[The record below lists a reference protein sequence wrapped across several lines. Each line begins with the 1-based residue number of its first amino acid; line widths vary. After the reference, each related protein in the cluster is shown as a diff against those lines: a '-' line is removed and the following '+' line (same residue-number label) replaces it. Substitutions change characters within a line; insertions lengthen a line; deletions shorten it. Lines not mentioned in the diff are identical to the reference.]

1 MRARNVVD
9 APGKAPQAVGSLADL
24 LAQIV
29 HELNSE
35 RAAAEEQEPRT
46 PIGISA
52 VKAQAKPQASRM
64 ERDGAFGMGRWA
76 RTPAFGRCAWVQAFG
91 QGGQAAR
98 GASTR
103 GIDARPPLLLT
114 EANGAWRGL
123 LELAMKAM
131 LSKSVG
137 GPQTLVLEDMPD
149 PTPGA
154 GEVVLDV
161 KACGVNF
168 PDLLMI

>member
-52 VKAQAKPQASRM
+52 VKAQAKPQASRI
-64 ERDGAFGMGRWA
+64 ERDGAFGMGRA
-76 RTPAFGRCAWVQAFG
+76 DHQMIETYDGRLLCTAERLGDRPSVVAPASAKAHGHPIGRLLIRQQA
-91 QGGQAAR
+91 QGSAHR
-98 GASTR
+98 
-103 GIDARPPLLLT
+103 
-114 EANGAWRGL
+114 
-123 LELAMKAM
+123 
-131 LSKSVG
+131 
-137 GPQTLVLEDMPD
+137 
-149 PTPGA
+149 PGA
-154 GEVVLDV
+154 GWAD
-161 KACGVNF
+161 G
-168 PDLLMI
+168 